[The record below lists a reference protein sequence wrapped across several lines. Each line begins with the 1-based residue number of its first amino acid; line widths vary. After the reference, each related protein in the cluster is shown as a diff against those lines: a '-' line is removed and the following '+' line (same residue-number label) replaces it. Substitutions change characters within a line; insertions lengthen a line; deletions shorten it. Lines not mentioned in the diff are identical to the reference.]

1 MLYLLTCDTENCL
14 FLVNICFVAPSQFAL
29 YMHNTKMYT
38 QGILVSVQPNFI
50 IQ

>member
-1 MLYLLTCDTENCL
+1 MTCDIQNCIL
-14 FLVNICFVAPSQFAL
+14 GEYMLCCTSQFAL

-38 QGILVSVQPNFI
+38 QGILVRVQPNFI